1 MHPAALHA
9 LPEANCAQPASSG
22 THKQG
27 CGVELLLPIK
37 EDDGGAN
44 EDEDPPS
51 DPDEDATGPLLEAAN
66 EEFTMLA
73 ELPITLLELLGVP
86 VDDETTA
93 LDDGGR
99 VLEDVWAA
107 LLDSSARDEGVRL
120 EDVTALEDE
129 ENSDALLVLL
139 LLVLL
144 LLLDVPTTP
153 PDEDVTP
160 PGATHR
166 F

>member
-1 MHPAALHA
+1 
-9 LPEANCAQPASSG
+9 
-22 THKQG
+22 
-27 CGVELLLPIK
+27 
-37 EDDGGAN
+37 
-44 EDEDPPS
+44 
-51 DPDEDATGPLLEAAN
+51 
-66 EEFTMLA
+66 MLA

-86 VDDETTA
+86 VDDDPTA